1 MLSRS
6 PGASTTA
13 TTATPTPD
21 STATPTPSPTAAP
34 TLAAGAGGVS
44 SSGRPT
50 PSTTT
55 PQPRSSST
63 NAMNAGG
70 SFVFNSPSMT
80 IAVIA
85 GGVLVSS
92 FLVIVPG
99 ANALRTHLNKA
110 KQQAEVDSKLLDRD
124 KDSMEED
131 DAEEVRIE
139 IPEPHDET
147 VSL

>member
-44 SSGRPT
+44 SSGRPA

-55 PQPRSSST
+55 PPPRSSST

-70 SFVFNSPSMT
+70 SFVFDAPSLT
-80 IAVIA
+80 TAVIA

-92 FLVIVPG
+92 CLVIVPG
-99 ANALRTHLNKA
+99 ANALRIYLNKA

-139 IPEPHDET
+139 IPEPHDES